1 MICGENNK
9 NQMLEEGVT
18 MAITIIITQ
27 GGLIAV
33 TILVMVNIIIII
45 NHVGMCIG
53 YMLHFTLTLNPLE
66 LMVM

>member
-1 MICGENNK
+1 MRLSQSFTNRSISFGEDSAA
-9 NQMLEEGVT
+9 

-45 NHVGMCIG
+45 NHVGMKKKDI
-53 YMLHFTLTLNPLE
+53 
-66 LMVM
+66 